1 MLHIYAGYRHS
12 ERELAFPEL
21 RDPVLQKILV
31 LNMKELVVVVRPV
44 NPAFHGDCIYT
55 SQICRNMLGVL

>member
-1 MLHIYAGYRHS
+1 MLHIYAGYRPS

-31 LNMKELVVVVRPV
+31 LNMKELVVVS
-44 NPAFHGDCIYT
+44 PACQSCFSWGLYIYL
-55 SQICRNMLGVL
+55 SNM